1 MPAAEEEGVEER
13 TLAKVLKGPD
23 QPTAAE
29 IEQHE
34 AQGHVPYRKWCP
46 QCVCAWGR
54 TATPEGSTRRRRAT
68 NGAPRL
74 CLL

>member
-1 MPAAEEEGVEER
+1 MPAPEEGVEER

-34 AQGHVPYRKWCP
+34 AQGHVPFRKWCP
-46 QCVCAWGR
+46 QCVSARGVGP
-54 TATPEGSTRRRRAT
+54 APQGGSR
-68 NGAPRL
+68 
-74 CLL
+74 

>member
-29 IEQHE
+29 LGRAARSARTRALRLQEV
-34 AQGHVPYRKWCP
+34 VPTVR
-46 QCVCAWGR
+46 QCTWGWP
-54 TATPEGSTRRRRAT
+54 AAPEGSTRRRRAT
-68 NGAPRL
+68 NVAP
-74 CLL
+74 